1 MATTGNNN
9 PSSTP
14 STTPDLSFA
23 QKLAKEATIDW
34 TTLSKAIQ
42 DAYNYSVEI
51 NNTFG
56 QGKERLSEMM
66 GAVSDAI
73 PKITRLGGSV
83 KDVEES
89 ISGIASASRRNV
101 IANTEDVAKL
111 YAATKVI
118 GGTAEE
124 LSNSFLDIGV
134 GVSEIPKQLE
144 SSINYIK
151 SIGGNTKA
159 VMADVTKNM
168 DQMNRYQFEGGVA
181 GLTKMAAQASMLR
194 FSMSETFRLAD
205 DVLDPERAIDVA
217 SAFQRLGVSAGD
229 LVDPFQLMNQSINDP
244 SGLQNS
250 LADVAKQFTYFDDK
264 TKTFK
269 INPQGVLTLKEMQK
283 QTGVSAAEMSKMG
296 LAAAEMDQR
305 LSAVNLAGLSFV
317 NEEDKQYLSNIAN
330 MEGGTYKV
338 TLEDGTKKE
347 LSDLKQDEFNKL
359 LEQQKT
365 GPKTLEDMA
374 RDQLGIDK
382 LILSDVAAIREAV
395 AQGITSPKQIR
406 KGIAT
411 TERVTKKT
419 LGAVS
424 GSIDTKDIR
433 DVSEGFLDALGGV
446 VRDFKDGNKSNTDVL
461 STGLNRFADTLDAS
475 QKNFAEILKE
485 IGVKMSSTKG
495 NQTGVENIISSK
507 AEEISKYYANPTSS
521 APISSLITNK
531 AGVLQNTQ
539 NNSIAQTTNSK
550 VDVGGKI
557 EIEVKAPAGVSGDQ
571 LKQMMDSTINSIAF
585 KDYIVR
591 TASPSNPTKE
601 PVSKTYSA

>member
-1 MATTGNNN
+1 
-9 PSSTP
+9 
-14 STTPDLSFA
+14 
-23 QKLAKEATIDW
+23 
-34 TTLSKAIQ
+34 
-42 DAYNYSVEI
+42 
-51 NNTFG
+51 
-56 QGKERLSEMM
+56 
-66 GAVSDAI
+66 
-73 PKITRLGGSV
+73 
-83 KDVEES
+83 
-89 ISGIASASRRNV
+89 
-101 IANTEDVAKL
+101 
-111 YAATKVI
+111 
-118 GGTAEE
+118 
-124 LSNSFLDIGV
+124 
-134 GVSEIPKQLE
+134 
-144 SSINYIK
+144 
-151 SIGGNTKA
+151 
-159 VMADVTKNM
+159 
-168 DQMNRYQFEGGVA
+168 
-181 GLTKMAAQASMLR
+181 
-194 FSMSETFRLAD
+194 
-205 DVLDPERAIDVA
+205 
-217 SAFQRLGVSAGD
+217 
-229 LVDPFQLMNQSINDP
+229 
-244 SGLQNS
+244 
-250 LADVAKQFTYFDDK
+250 
-264 TKTFK
+264 
-269 INPQGVLTLKEMQK
+269 
-283 QTGVSAAEMSKMG
+283 
-296 LAAAEMDQR
+296 
-305 LSAVNLAGLSFV
+305 
-317 NEEDKQYLSNIAN
+317 
-330 MEGGTYKV
+330 V

>member
-34 TTLSKAIQ
+34 TTLSRAIQ

-83 KDVEES
+83 KDVQES
-89 ISGIASASRRNV
+89 ISGIAEASKRNV

-111 YAATKVI
+111 YAATQLI
-118 GGTAEE
+118 EGSADS

-134 GVSEIPKQLE
+134 GIGQIGTQLE
-144 SSINYIK
+144 SSINYIR
-151 SIGGNTKA
+151 SIGGNTKT
-159 VMADVTKNM
+159 VMKDVTENM
-168 DQMNRYQFEGGVA
+168 GQMNRFQFEGGVA

-194 FSMSETFRLAD
+194 FDMKQTFQLAN

-217 SAFQRLGVSAGD
+217 AAFQRLGVSAGD
-229 LVDPFQLMNQSINDP
+229 LADPFQLMNQSINDP

-269 INPQGVLTLKEMQK
+269 INPQGVLTLREMEK

-475 QKNFAEILKE
+475 QKNFVEILKE

-507 AEEISKYYANPTSS
+507 SEEISKYYANPTSS

>member
-1 MATTGNNN
+1 MATTPNTN

-23 QKLAKEATIDW
+23 EKLVKEATIDW

-83 KDVEES
+83 KDVQES
-89 ISGIASASRRNV
+89 ISGIAEASKRNV

-111 YAATKVI
+111 YAATQVI
-118 GGTAEE
+118 GVSAES
-124 LSNSFLDIGV
+124 LSTSFLDIGV
-134 GVSEIPKQLE
+134 GVGQVGKQLE
-144 SSINYIK
+144 GSVNYIR

-159 VMADVTKNM
+159 VMKDVTDNM
-168 DQMNRYQFEGGVA
+168 GQMNRYQFEGGVA

-194 FSMSETFRLAD
+194 FNMNETFTLAEK
-205 DVLDPERAIDVA
+205 VLDPEKAIDVA

-269 INPQGVLTLKEMQK
+269 INPQGVLTLKAMED
-283 QTGVSAAEMSKMG
+283 QTGVSAKEMSKMG

-382 LILSDVAAIREAV
+382 LMLSDVAAIREAV

-406 KGIAT
+406 KGIAA

-424 GSIDTKDIR
+424 GSINTKDVR
-433 DVSEGFLDALGGV
+433 NVSEGFLDALGGV
-446 VRDFKDGNKSNTDVL
+446 IRDFKEGNKSNTDVL
-461 STGLNRFADTLDAS
+461 STGLNRFADTLDTS
-475 QKNFAEILKE
+475 QKNFADILKE
-485 IGVKMSSTKG
+485 IGVKISSTKG

-531 AGVLQNTQ
+531 TGALQNTQ
-539 NNSIAQTTNSK
+539 NNSITQTTNSK

-557 EIEVKAPAGVSGDQ
+557 EINVNAPAGVSTEQ
-571 LKQMMDSTINSIAF
+571 LKQAFDTAFNSNSF
-585 KDYIVR
+585 KDYVAR
-591 TASPSNPTKE
+591 VASPTDSNRE
-601 PVSKTYSA
+601 PISKTYSA

>member
-23 QKLAKEATIDW
+23 EKLVKEATIDW
-34 TTLSKAIQ
+34 TTLSRAIQ

-89 ISGIASASRRNV
+89 ISGIALASRRNV

-269 INPQGVLTLKEMQK
+269 INPQGVLTLKEIQK

-507 AEEISKYYANPTSS
+507 VEEVSKYYTNPTSS

>member
-89 ISGIASASRRNV
+89 ISGIALASRRNV

-159 VMADVTKNM
+159 VMKDVTDNM
-168 DQMNRYQFEGGVA
+168 GQMNRYQFEGGVA

-194 FSMSETFRLAD
+194 FNMNETFKLAN

-217 SAFQRLGVSAGD
+217 AAFQRLGVSAGD
-229 LVDPFQLMNQSINDP
+229 LADPFQLMNQSINDP

-269 INPQGVLTLKEMQK
+269 INPQGVLTLREMEK

-382 LILSDVAAIREAV
+382 LMLADVAAIREAV

-406 KGIAT
+406 KGIAA

-485 IGVKMSSTKG
+485 IGVKISSTKG

-507 AEEISKYYANPTSS
+507 VEEVSKYYANPTSS

-531 AGVLQNTQ
+531 TGALQNTQ